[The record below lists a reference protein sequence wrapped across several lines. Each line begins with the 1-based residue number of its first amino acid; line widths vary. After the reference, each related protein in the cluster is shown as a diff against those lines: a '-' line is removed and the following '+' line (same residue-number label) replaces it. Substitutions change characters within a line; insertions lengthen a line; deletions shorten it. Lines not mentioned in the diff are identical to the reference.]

1 MHHTSI
7 FMMQKKSQ
15 HGLYNLGSGKARTFN
30 DLVEATFDAMKI
42 KPNISYIETPLD
54 IRDKYQYFTQAD
66 MYKLR
71 SVGYNKPFVK
81 LEDGVKDYVQ
91 NYLLKEKFY

>member
-1 MHHTSI
+1 
-7 FMMQKKSQ
+7 
-15 HGLYNLGSGKARTFN
+15 
-30 DLVEATFDAMKI
+30 
-42 KPNISYIETPLD
+42 
-54 IRDKYQYFTQAD
+54 

-91 NYLLKEKFY
+91 NYRISLKKQIKLKSLQLKMICIYKVDFFSYYAHPTTFGVIKINSSRCSFVNWVD